1 MAGKFVESFD
11 HGVGAL
17 NHVWG
22 NAWIDTGTPGQVTIT
37 GPGGMMQRPSGDS
50 AGHGYGSYSV
60 VASIQGDAQGPAAL
74 LWPGNDRWPG
84 PEYDILEVLN
94 GRPYGTV
101 HFRGDDGGDGYTSVF
116 FDGID
121 ESQVHTYTLDWQ
133 PGSITYYVDGNAM
146 GTVTKRVGAD
156 YAHGGI
162 NEVIGLMN
170 TNWHT
175 SMTVYEVSYT
185 PMAEAQAWSPPVAV
199 EAGFNL
205 SVGAG
210 LIDWNALAAVVTANF
225 EATGQW
231 FY

>member
-1 MAGKFVESFD
+1 LADFYESFD
-11 HGVGAL
+11 NGVGAL
-17 NHVWG
+17 SHVWG
-22 NAWIDTGTPGQVTIT
+22 NVDTSVRGQVTLT
-37 GPGGMMQRPSGDS
+37 GNSGMMERPWGAD
-50 AGHGYGSYSV
+50 AGHGYGTYTV
-60 VASIQGDAQGPAAL
+60 TAALHGDQVGSAAL
-74 LWPGNDRWPG
+74 LWPGNDKWPG
-84 PEYDILEVLN
+84 PEFDIVEVIH
-94 GRPYGTV
+94 GMPYGTV
-101 HFRGDDGGDGYTSVF
+101 HFDGGGSDRYNTVSFSGL
-116 FDGID
+116 D
-121 ESQVHTYTLDWQ
+121 ESQAHAYTLDWQ
-133 PGSITYYVDGNAM
+133 PGSISYDVDGNAM

-156 YAHGGI
+156 HAHGGI
-162 NEVIGLMN
+162 NEVFGLMN

-210 LIDWNALAAVVTANF
+210 PIDWNALAAAVTANF